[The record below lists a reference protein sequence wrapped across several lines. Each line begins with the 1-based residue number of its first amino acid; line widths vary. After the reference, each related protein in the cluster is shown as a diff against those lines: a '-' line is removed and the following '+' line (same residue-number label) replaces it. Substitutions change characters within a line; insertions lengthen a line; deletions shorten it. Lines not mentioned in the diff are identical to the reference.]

1 MNSFSYLL
9 HSTCPSCGAEIGIR
23 SATAVTAVCGYCHSV
38 LLIQQNALVLS
49 GRHSAVLN
57 DLSPL
62 QIGTTGM
69 WQGKPFT
76 LIGRMQVSYEA
87 GSWSEWHALMHDG
100 SSAWLSESNDR
111 FVFTRLQPTPPQAK
125 ALPEFSN
132 LKVGSSYFKYRDR
145 HYAVADI
152 RDIRRG
158 QYAAEGELPVPLP
171 ESEKAQV
178 ADCRNGTSFITLDYA
193 DGQAQPQVFAGKGVA
208 LSALRLQNTRTPDQI
223 RTRSG
228 YVKGSTKRGKCPNC
242 GGEIRWVSGVADH
255 VVCQYCRSQL
265 NMSEETA
272 HQNATHE
279 MREHQQ
285 RALTI
290 KIGSKARIDNENW
303 WVLGAM
309 VLYYVPVEKVMPD
322 VPLYIQLAERK
333 ESEDEDDSAGWT
345 EYLLYS
351 PKKGFLW
358 LVEQGKNQWA
368 IATTLD
374 DWPVLKKPLEP
385 IDANK
390 DSVPFLYDYAAQV
403 EYAAGAFYWQVS
415 PGDRMYYIDYGCEER
430 KLSTT
435 LTRNEQSWSVV
446 SNIPAT
452 LVSAWFQG
460 NKDISIDAKPMPAD
474 KVAVLIREHQ
484 NIKANDF
491 TKANIKSWRVKN
503 VLHLS
508 SDIHTPTF
516 WMLVFIVLNLPIFIK
531 IFVAGVADFEYL
543 FTPLCWHLLAY
554 GLLRDFPY
562 RELFIFG
569 SAEGYK
575 KFNIFMAIL
584 IVIGLTWINYA
595 SYSSEKADDS
605 TVGHSY
611 YGGSSGHWHK

>member
-69 WQGKPFT
+69 WQGIPFT
-76 LIGRMQVSYEA
+76 LIGRMQVSYDA
-87 GSWSEWHALMHDG
+87 GSWSEWHALMQDG

-111 FVFTRLQPTPPQAK
+111 FVFTRLQPSPPQAK
-125 ALPEFSN
+125 PLPEFSN
-132 LKVGSSYFKYRDR
+132 LKVGSTYFRYKEHD
-145 HYAVADI
+145 YAVADI
-152 RDIRRG
+152 RNIRRG
-158 QYAAEGELPVPLP
+158 QYAAEGELPIPLP
-171 ESEKAQV
+171 ESEIAQV
-178 ADCRNGTSFITLDYA
+178 ADCRNGTSFISLDFA
-193 DGQAQPQVFAGKGVA
+193 DGLAQPQVFSGKGVA
-208 LSALRLQNTRTPDQI
+208 LSTLRLQNTRTPDQI

-228 YVKGSTKRGKCPNC
+228 YVKGSTKREKCPNC

-255 VVCQYCRSQL
+255 VVCRYCSSQL
-265 NMSEETA
+265 NMSEEQA
-272 HQNATHE
+272 NKNATYE

-285 RALTI
+285 RSLTI

-303 WVLGAM
+303 WVLGAI
-309 VLYYVPVEKVMPD
+309 VLYYVPIDKVMPD
-322 VPLYIQLAERK
+322 VPLYIQLADRN
-333 ESEDEDDSAGWT
+333 ESEDDEESACWI

-351 PKKGFLW
+351 SKKGFMW

-368 IATTLD
+368 MATTLD
-374 DWPVLKKPLEP
+374 DWPILKKPLEP
-385 IDANK
+385 IDAKK

-415 PGDRMYYIDYGCEER
+415 PGDRMYYVDYGCEQH

-446 SNIPAT
+446 SNIPAA
-452 LVSAWFQG
+452 LVSAWFQS
-460 NKDISIDAKPMPAD
+460 NKNISINAKPMSAD
-474 KVAVLIREHQ
+474 KAVTIVREHQ

-491 TKANIKSWRVKN
+491 TKANIIHWRVKTG
-503 VLHLS
+503 LS
-508 SDIHTPTF
+508 SSTNIHTPNF

-531 IFVAGVADFEYL
+531 IFVAGVADFVYL
-543 FTPLCWHLLAY
+543 LMPLCWHLIAY
-554 GLLRDFPY
+554 RLLYDFPY
-562 RELFIFG
+562 REFFIFG
-569 SAEGYK
+569 SSEGYK

-584 IVIGLTWINYA
+584 IVIGVTWVNYA
-595 SYSSEKADDS
+595 SYSYDKEDHSAI
-605 TVGHSY
+605 GHSY
-611 YGGSSGHWHK
+611 YGGSGGNWHK